1 MAARDELVVAIAE
14 RYGGGLRW
22 EKSRILDEFAALI
35 GHKLGHVVSGDM
47 RRMLFMR
54 TFQNATVWFAMAQ
67 GLKQF
72 ARWVICWAAELYI
85 LAASRHREYYADA
98 IGAAGER
105 PSLAFQ

>member
-1 MAARDELVVAIAE
+1 MEEQRDAKEASVLFV
-14 RYGGGLRW
+14 
-22 EKSRILDEFAALI
+22 LDEFAALI